1 VFDVAIIGGGIAG
14 CCAAYFAK
22 QAGLSVVLYEKE
34 AIASGA
40 SGAAGAFI
48 APRIGKGS
56 PLQTLTNE
64 AFLFATDFYA
74 QNFPEFFTQSG
85 IYRVAKNPQDAQEF
99 DDYAKTLH
107 LAFVQKTY
115 RSEKALFFPQ
125 GGTVEAKKTA
135 NALLKGVEVI
145 YKKTT
150 LDTVRAKHIILA
162 TGADA
167 QLCDL
172 EYIGL
177 QKTWG
182 LRIDATCH
190 KPLQSAVHK
199 NISVSSTKEGRVKIG
214 ATHERAPFD
223 TNVACKEGIDFLL
236 RQAHKITDANF
247 EYSSCICGTRS
258 AVRDFFPMC
267 GHVID
272 VEQTLES
279 YPSVIHGMRP
289 KKGLIYRE
297 NLYMIG
303 GTGGRGFVFS
313 PYLANKLIDLIT
325 DQKEVPKSVN
335 PDRLFY
341 KWARKLNKKT
351 D

>member
-22 QAGLSVVLYEKE
+22 QAGLKVVLYEKE

-56 PLQTLTNE
+56 PLQTLTND

-74 QNFPEFFTQSG
+74 KNLPEFFTQSG
-85 IYRVAKNPQDAQEF
+85 IYRVAKTPQDAQEF
-99 DDYAKTLH
+99 DEYAKTLQ
-107 LAFVQKTY
+107 LPFSQKPY
-115 RSEKALFFPQ
+115 RDEKALFFPQ
-125 GGTVEAKKTA
+125 GGTVDAKKTA
-135 NALLKGVEVI
+135 NALLEGVEVR
-145 YKKTT
+145 YKDVV
-150 LDTVRAKHIILA
+150 LDEVTAKYIILA
-162 TGADA
+162 TGANA
-167 QLCDL
+167 TLCDL

-182 LRIDATCH
+182 LRIDATCDT
-190 KPLQSAVHK
+190 PLQSAVHK
-199 NISVSSTKEGRVKIG
+199 NISVSSVQEGRVKIG

-223 TNVACKEGIDFLL
+223 TNVVCKEGIDFLL
-236 RQAHKITDANF
+236 REAKKLTGADF
-247 EYSSCICGTRS
+247 VYSSCICGTRS

-267 GHVID
+267 GRVID
-272 VEQTLES
+272 VMQTLES

-289 KKGLIYRE
+289 KKGLIYRK

-313 PYLANKLIDLIT
+313 PYLAKILIDLIAN
-325 DQKEVPKSVN
+325 QKEVPKCVN